1 MSYLYETHLH
11 TTAASACAKS
21 AGSEYISFYKN
32 LGYDGIIVTDHFFN
46 GNSCVPK
53 NLPWEE
59 RVDIFCSGYE
69 DAKAEGDR
77 QGLKVFFAWEC
88 CFDGDEYLV
97 YGLDKK
103 WLKSHPDM
111 MEWDHITHYEKI
123 KADGG
128 LVVQAH
134 PFRERDYLSEVYVHQ
149 HQCDAFEVANAGNTP
164 EQDRMAYRYAMEHG
178 IPMTAGSDIHHVGKT
193 NNGLI
198 YGMEFVTPLNSIE
211 DYVARVRN
219 RFGFSLHVPPEL
231 LAWETGT
238 TNHLPVYIF
247 DKTNTPIPTHSVA
260 EIFAVDHPFSHR
272 PPLPMAVM
280 P

>member
-1 MSYLYETHLH
+1 MSYIYETHLH
-11 TTAASACAKS
+11 TTAASACARS

-46 GNSCVPK
+46 GNCCVPE

-88 CFDGDEYLV
+88 CFDGDEFLI
-97 YGLDKK
+97 YGLDKH

-111 MEWDHITHYEKI
+111 MTWDHITHYKKI

-134 PFRERDYLSEVYVHQ
+134 PS
-149 HQCDAFEVANAGNTP
+149 GNGATCP
-164 EQDRMAYRYAMEHG
+164 KYTY
-178 IPMTAGSDIHHVGKT
+178 
-193 NNGLI
+193 
-198 YGMEFVTPLNSIE
+198 
-211 DYVARVRN
+211 
-219 RFGFSLHVPPEL
+219 
-231 LAWETGT
+231 
-238 TNHLPVYIF
+238 
-247 DKTNTPIPTHSVA
+247 TPIS
-260 EIFAVDHPFSHR
+260 
-272 PPLPMAVM
+272 VM
-280 P
+280 PLRSQTAAIRMSRTAWHTAMQKNTRSP

>member
-1 MSYLYETHLH
+1 MSYIYETHLH

-46 GNSCVPK
+46 GNCCVPE

-88 CFDGDEYLV
+88 HFNGDEFLV

-103 WLKSHPDM
+103 WLREHPEM
-111 MEWDHITHYEKI
+111 MTWDHVTHYQKI
-123 KADGG
+123 RADGG

-134 PFRERDYLSEVYVHQ
+134 PFRERRYLSEVYVHP
-149 HQCDAFEVANAGNTP
+149 HQCDAFEVANCGNP
-164 EQDRMAYRYAMEHG
+164 HEQDRLAYRYAKEHH
-178 IPMTAGSDIHHVGKT
+178 ITMTAGSDIHHVGRT
-193 NNGLI
+193 DNGYI
-198 YGMEFVTPLNSIE
+198 YGMEFDTPLNTIT
-211 DYVARVRN
+211 DYVTRIKHGS
-219 RFGFSLHVPPEL
+219 GFSLHVPSDHL
-231 LAWETGT
+231 VWEEGT

-247 DKTNTPIPTHSVA
+247 DKNNVPILTDSVA
-260 EIFAVDHPFSHR
+260 CILSTF
-272 PPLPMAVM
+272 
-280 P
+280 